1 MRAAVY
7 YSNRDVRVED
17 RPRPAAGTGELV
29 VRIEAS
35 GICGSDVME
44 WYRIRK
50 APIVLGHEIA
60 GIVEEVG
67 EGVAGFRPGDR
78 VVATHH
84 VPCNACRFCLT
95 DRHSVCDTLRTTTFD
110 PGGFAEYVRLPAI
123 NVDRGTF
130 HVPPHVGFDEASFVE
145 PLACCLRALR
155 VAGLRP
161 GDRVAVLGAGIS
173 GVLMQQA
180 ARALGAGTIAATDVS
195 PYRLEAALKFG
206 ADVAIDARTD
216 VPARLREAFGGVL
229 ADVVAVC
236 TAAVPAIVQAWR
248 SVDRGGAV
256 LLFAPVAPGEQV
268 PFPAHDLWK
277 DGIRIVHSYAG
288 PPADMRTAIELLAA
302 RRVNVA
308 AMVTHRLPLAETGLG
323 FRLVADAGDS
333 LKVVIEPQR

>member
-7 YSNRDVRVED
+7 YSNSDVRLEQ
-17 RPRPAAGTGELV
+17 RPRPTAGNGELV
-29 VRIEAS
+29 VRVEAS

-60 GIVEEVG
+60 GVVEEVG
-67 EGVAGFRPGDR
+67 EGVHAFRTGDR

-84 VPCNACRFCLT
+84 VPCNTCRYCLS

-130 HVPPHVGFDEASFVE
+130 RIPDHVGFDEASFVE

-155 VAGLRP
+155 IAGLRA

-173 GVLMQQA
+173 GILMLQA
-180 ARALGAGTIAATDVS
+180 ARALGAGWIVATDVA
-195 PYRLEAALKFG
+195 PYRLEAARRFG
-206 ADVAIDARTD
+206 ADAVVDARGD
-216 VPARLREAFGGVL
+216 VPAGL
-229 ADVVAVC
+229 ADVVVVC
-236 TAAVPAIVQAWR
+236 TAALPAIAQAWR
-248 SVDRGGAV
+248 CVDRGGSV
-256 LLFAPVAPGEQV
+256 VLFAPVAPGEQF

-277 DGIRIVHSYAG
+277 DGVRIVHSYAG
-288 PPADMRTAIELLAA
+288 PPADMRTAIDLIAA
-302 RRVNVA
+302 RRVDVA
-308 AMVTHRLPLAETGLG
+308 GMITHRLPLADTGAG
-323 FRLVADAGDS
+323 FRLVADAGPS

>member
-7 YSNRDVRVED
+7 YSNSDVRLEQ
-17 RPRPAAGTGELV
+17 RPRPTAGTGELV

-60 GIVEEVG
+60 GVVEQVG
-67 EGVAGFRPGDR
+67 EGVRAFRTGDR
-78 VVATHH
+78 VAATHH
-84 VPCNACRFCLT
+84 VPCNTCRYCLS

-130 HVPPHVGFDEASFVE
+130 RIPDHVGFDEASFVE

-155 VAGLRP
+155 IAGLRA

-173 GVLMQQA
+173 GVLMLQA
-180 ARALGAGTIAATDVS
+180 ARALGAGWIAATDVA
-195 PYRLEAALKFG
+195 PYRLEAARRFG
-206 ADVAIDARTD
+206 ADAVIDARGD
-216 VPARLREAFGGVL
+216 VPAGL
-229 ADVVAVC
+229 ADVVVVC
-236 TAAVPAIVQAWR
+236 TAALPAIAQAWR
-248 SVDRGGAV
+248 CVDRGGAV
-256 LLFAPVAPGEQV
+256 VLFAPVAPGEQI

-277 DGIRIVHSYAG
+277 DGVRIVHSYAG
-288 PPADMRTAIELLAA
+288 PPADMRTAIDLIAA
-302 RRVNVA
+302 RRVDVA
-308 AMVTHRLPLAETGLG
+308 GMITHRLPLADTGAG
-323 FRLVADAGDS
+323 FRLVADAGPS

>member
-1 MRAAVY
+1 VRAAVY
-7 YSNRDVRVED
+7 YSNSDVRLEQ
-17 RPRPAAGTGELV
+17 RPRPTAGTGELV

-60 GIVEEVG
+60 GVVEQVG
-67 EGVAGFRPGDR
+67 EGVRAFRTGDR
-78 VVATHH
+78 VAATHH
-84 VPCNACRFCLT
+84 VPCNTCRYCLS

-130 HVPPHVGFDEASFVE
+130 RIPDHVGFDEASFVE

-155 VAGLRP
+155 IAGLRA

-173 GVLMQQA
+173 GVLMLQA
-180 ARALGAGTIAATDVS
+180 ARALGAGWIAATDVA
-195 PYRLEAALKFG
+195 PYRLEAARRFG
-206 ADVAIDARTD
+206 ADAVIDARGD
-216 VPARLREAFGGVL
+216 VPAGL
-229 ADVVAVC
+229 ADVVVVC
-236 TAAVPAIVQAWR
+236 TAALPAIAQAWR
-248 SVDRGGAV
+248 CVDRGGAV
-256 LLFAPVAPGEQV
+256 VLFAPVAPGEQI

-277 DGIRIVHSYAG
+277 DGVRIVHSYAG
-288 PPADMRTAIELLAA
+288 PPADMRTAIDLIAA
-302 RRVNVA
+302 RRVDA
-308 AMVTHRLPLAETGLG
+308 AGMITHRLPLADTGAG
-323 FRLVADAGDS
+323 FRLVADAGPS

>member
-1 MRAAVY
+1 VRAAVY
-7 YSNRDVRVED
+7 YSNSDVRLEQ
-17 RPRPAAGTGELV
+17 RPRPTAGTGELV

-60 GIVEEVG
+60 GVVEQVG
-67 EGVAGFRPGDR
+67 EGVRAFRTGDR
-78 VVATHH
+78 VAATHH
-84 VPCNACRFCLT
+84 VPCNTCRYCLS

-130 HVPPHVGFDEASFVE
+130 RIPDHVGFDEASFVE

-155 VAGLRP
+155 IAGLRA

-173 GVLMQQA
+173 GVLMLQA
-180 ARALGAGTIAATDVS
+180 ARALGAGWIAATDVA
-195 PYRLEAALKFG
+195 PYRLEAARRFG
-206 ADVAIDARTD
+206 ADAVIDARGD
-216 VPARLREAFGGVL
+216 VPAGL
-229 ADVVAVC
+229 ADVVVVC
-236 TAAVPAIVQAWR
+236 TAALPAIAQAWR
-248 SVDRGGAV
+248 CVDRGGAV
-256 LLFAPVAPGEQV
+256 VLFAPVAPGEQI

-277 DGIRIVHSYAG
+277 DGVRIVHSYAG
-288 PPADMRTAIELLAA
+288 PPADMRTAIDLIAA
-302 RRVNVA
+302 RRVDVA
-308 AMVTHRLPLAETGLG
+308 GMITHRLPLADTGAG
-323 FRLVADAGDS
+323 FRLVADAGPS